1 MVVLP
6 SGELISFL
14 FLLFVFVSKK
24 KNLIVIHFD
33 F

>member
-14 FLLFVFVSKK
+14 FLLFVFVSEKK
-24 KNLIVIHFD
+24 KLIVILF
-33 F
+33 